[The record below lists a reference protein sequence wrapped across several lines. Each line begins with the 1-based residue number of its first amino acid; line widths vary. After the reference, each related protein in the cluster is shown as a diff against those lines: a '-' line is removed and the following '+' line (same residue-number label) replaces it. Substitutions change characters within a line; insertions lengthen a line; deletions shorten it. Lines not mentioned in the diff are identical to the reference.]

1 MGVEDILEY
10 FQEAQITV
18 LSYNLIYSVD
28 TIICS
33 IFKWPIWGH
42 WFSPECY
49 VFPPFIPLTSNDD
62 LYDFIVFQ
70 PFIDLALNK

>member
-18 LSYNLIYSVD
+18 LSFNLVYPVD

-33 IFKWPIWGH
+33 IFK
-42 WFSPECY
+42 
-49 VFPPFIPLTSNDD
+49 
-62 LYDFIVFQ
+62 
-70 PFIDLALNK
+70 